1 MEIEV
6 SNGDL
11 VDKVS
16 ILRIKLKRIS
26 SSEKLLNIK
35 KEFDLLY
42 DKMVSIAITEE
53 SAEYQRLLEINKG
66 LWDIEDRIPQ
76 KESKKN
82 FDDEFIKLA
91 RKVYIENDKRSEV
104 KRKINIHTGSILIEE
119 KEYVTYRKQQ

>member
-16 ILRIKLKRIS
+16 ILRIKLERIS
-26 SSEKLLNIK
+26 SSEKLFNIK

-53 SAEYQRLLEINKG
+53 SAEYQRLLEINKR
-66 LWDIEDRIPQ
+66 LWNIEDRIRY
-76 KESKKN
+76 KESEKK
-82 FDDEFIKLA
+82 FDDEFIDLA
-91 RKVYIENDKRSEV
+91 RQVYIENDKRSEV
-104 KRKINIHTGSILIEE
+104 KREINIHTGSILIEE

>member
-16 ILRIKLKRIS
+16 ILRIKLERIL
-26 SSEKLLNIK
+26 SSEKLFNIK

-53 SAEYQRLLEINKG
+53 SAEYQRLLEINKR
-66 LWDIEDRIPQ
+66 LWNIEDRIRY
-76 KESKKN
+76 KESEKK
-82 FDDEFIKLA
+82 FDDEFIDLA
-91 RKVYIENDKRSEV
+91 RQVYIENDKRSEV
-104 KRKINIHTGSILIEE
+104 KREINIHTGSILIEE

>member
-16 ILRIKLKRIS
+16 ILRIKLERIS
-26 SSEKLLNIK
+26 SSEKLFNIK

-42 DKMVSIAITEE
+42 DKMGSIAITEE
-53 SAEYQRLLEINKG
+53 SAEYQRLLEINKR
-66 LWDIEDRIPQ
+66 LWDIEDRIRY
-76 KESKKN
+76 KESEKK
-82 FDDEFIKLA
+82 FDDEFIDLA
-91 RKVYIENDKRSEV
+91 RQVYIENDKRSEV
-104 KRKINIHTGSILIEE
+104 KREINIHTGSILIEE

>member
-42 DKMVSIAITEE
+42 DKMVSIAITED
-53 SAEYQRLLEINKG
+53 SAEYQRLLEINKR
-66 LWDIEDRIPQ
+66 LWDIEDRIRY
-76 KESKKN
+76 KESEKK
-82 FDDEFIKLA
+82 FDDEFIDLA
-91 RKVYIENDKRSEV
+91 RQVYIENDKRSVV
-104 KRKINIHTGSILIEE
+104 KRKINIHTDSILIEE
-119 KEYVTYRKQQ
+119 KEYVKY

>member
-16 ILRIKLKRIS
+16 ILRIKLERIS
-26 SSEKLLNIK
+26 SSEKLFNIK

-42 DKMVSIAITEE
+42 DKMASIAITEE
-53 SAEYQRLLEINKG
+53 SAEYQRLLEINKR
-66 LWDIEDRIPQ
+66 LWDIEDRIRY
-76 KESKKN
+76 KESEKK
-82 FDDEFIKLA
+82 FDDEFIDLA
-91 RKVYIENDKRSEV
+91 RQVYIENDKRSEV
-104 KRKINIHTGSILIEE
+104 KREINIHTGSILIEE

>member
-53 SAEYQRLLEINKG
+53 SAEYQRLLEINKR
-66 LWDIEDRIPQ
+66 LWDIEDRIRY
-76 KESKKN
+76 KESEKK
-82 FDDEFIKLA
+82 FDDEFIDLA
-91 RKVYIENDKRSEV
+91 RQVYIENDKRSEV
-104 KRKINIHTGSILIEE
+104 KREINIHTGSILIEE

>member
-16 ILRIKLKRIS
+16 ILRIKLERIS
-26 SSEKLLNIK
+26 SSEKLFNIK

-53 SAEYQRLLEINKG
+53 SAEYQRLLEINKR
-66 LWDIEDRIPQ
+66 LWNIEDRIRY
-76 KESKKN
+76 KESEKK
-82 FDDEFIKLA
+82 FDDEFIDLA
-91 RKVYIENDKRSEV
+91 RQVYIENDKRSEV
-104 KRKINIHTGSILIEE
+104 KREINIHTDSILIEE

>member
-26 SSEKLLNIK
+26 SSEKLFNIK

-42 DKMVSIAITEE
+42 EKMVSIAITEE
-53 SAEYQRLLEINKG
+53 SAEYQRLLEINKR
-66 LWDIEDRIPQ
+66 LWDIEDRIRH
-76 KESKKN
+76 KESKKI
-82 FDDEFIKLA
+82 FDDEFIDLA
-91 RKVYIENDKRSEV
+91 RQVYIENDKRSDV
-104 KRKINIHTGSILIEE
+104 KREINIHTGSILIEE
-119 KEYVTYRKQQ
+119 KEYVKY

>member
-16 ILRIKLKRIS
+16 ILRIKLERIS
-26 SSEKLLNIK
+26 SSEKLFNIK

-53 SAEYQRLLEINKG
+53 SAEYQRLLEINKR
-66 LWDIEDRIPQ
+66 LWDIEDRIRY
-76 KESKKN
+76 KESEKK
-82 FDDEFIKLA
+82 FDDEFIDLA
-91 RKVYIENDKRSEV
+91 RQVYIENDKRSEV
-104 KRKINIHTGSILIEE
+104 KREINIHTGSILIEE